1 MKHLTILLAVF
12 FVTASSP
19 LKQADDVST
28 DDSRARRMKRSIN
41 LPVSPG
47 NSLAG
52 IKKLWDAVPNDLYSS
67 KIEISIKNFSK
78 WLMSHIST
86 TSDEGTVGVVSNLVA
101 PGVQEAFISYQS
113 SLIPIFDQATKGSTT
128 WRITLDNATFV
139 DCKIAWNVP
148 VTDPLG
154 RRCKNSL
161 HLSCSDKEPTYSYS
175 KGTIVSI
182 LHCYENLF
190 CLRGIMPTTSE
201 AIVYVSLFPKLRK
214 RWWADSSST
223 TIDQHDIDVLL
234 EANKETYD
242 TVQDGCGTY
251 RRFVGVAIVC
261 SVPLGVLLAWLLKT
275 LLIRPALRDKTQQ
288 GISSK

>member
-161 HLSCSDKEPTYSYS
+161 HLSCSDKDPTYSYS
-175 KGTIVSI
+175 ATTIVSI
-182 LHCYENLF
+182 LHCHENLF

-201 AIVYVSLFPKLRK
+201 AIVYVSLFPKFRK
-214 RWWADSSST
+214 DWWADSSLT
-223 TIDQHDIDVLL
+223 TIDQAHIDVLL
-234 EANKETYD
+234 EENEDDYD
-242 TVQDGCGTY
+242 TDSEKCCTLTRFIGFLVGCPSG
-251 RRFVGVAIVC
+251 
-261 SVPLGVLLAWLLKT
+261 LLLL
-275 LLIRPALRDKTQQ
+275 LYCFLRIYVNPALKHKAQQ
-288 GISSK
+288 GESCK

>member
-1 MKHLTILLAVF
+1 M
-12 FVTASSP
+12 
-19 LKQADDVST
+19 KQADDVST

-101 PGVQEAFISYQS
+101 PGVQEAFIGYQS
-113 SLIPIFDQATKGSTT
+113 SVAPISAQATKGSTT
-128 WRITLDNATFV
+128 WRITLDNVTSV

-148 VTDPLG
+148 VTDPLAIG
-154 RRCKNSL
+154 GRCKNSL
-161 HLSCSDKEPTYSYS
+161 HLSCSDKEPTYSYLET
-175 KGTIVSI
+175 TIVSI
-182 LHCYENLF
+182 LHCHEDLF

-201 AIVYVSLFPKLRK
+201 AIVYVSLFPKFRQD
-214 RWWADSSST
+214 WWADPSLT
-223 TIDQHDIDVLL
+223 TIDQAHIDVLL
-234 EANKETYD
+234 EENEDDYD
-242 TVQDGCGTY
+242 TDSENCCTLTRFIGFLVGCSSG
-251 RRFVGVAIVC
+251 
-261 SVPLGVLLAWLLKT
+261 LLLL
-275 LLIRPALRDKTQQ
+275 LYCFLRIYVNPALKHKAQQ
-288 GISSK
+288 GESCK